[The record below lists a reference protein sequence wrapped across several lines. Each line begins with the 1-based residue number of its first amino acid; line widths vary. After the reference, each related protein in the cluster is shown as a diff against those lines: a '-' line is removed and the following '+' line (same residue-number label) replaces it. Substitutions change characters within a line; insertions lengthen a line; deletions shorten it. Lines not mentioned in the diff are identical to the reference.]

1 MRRHTENMN
10 KPSGAHFIDQLKAE
24 LGELEKIP
32 HHIPWSIE
40 DHYLNISRYS
50 PENYLVG
57 ISQWGKCIQAQF
69 LSMPVP
75 SYKYFLID
83 SGIHAMMMELKTRK
97 TANDEIQYVALFYEP
112 NRTLTYRRCVENSLD
127 QVSHWTYTTFLP
139 ESDSHPLLGEGK
151 ISRWVAF
158 TPPDKSSPTTSF
170 FSNLPSIERVPE
182 FFATDNEMCDPS
194 LVWYLFANGLSLRSL
209 KKQLALCSTAAE
221 KVGYLMVR
229 NVQGTPGLYMA
240 LQENHAHTLRSFIS
254 VIKEAMQQGWLD
266 SAQLNEILAAKN
278 RQGVPGLYIALQ
290 EGHTEAITAFG
301 ELIQVA
307 LQERYLTMQQA
318 RNLLTAAKENG
329 VQGIQVALMNGH
341 NEAVLAFS
349 KTKKV
354 IKDLS
359 STLHTVE
366 TFSQRESVS

>member
-1 MRRHTENMN
+1 
-10 KPSGAHFIDQLKAE
+10 
-24 LGELEKIP
+24 
-32 HHIPWSIE
+32 
-40 DHYLNISRYS
+40 
-50 PENYLVG
+50 
-57 ISQWGKCIQAQF
+57 
-69 LSMPVP
+69 
-75 SYKYFLID
+75 
-83 SGIHAMMMELKTRK
+83 
-97 TANDEIQYVALFYEP
+97 
-112 NRTLTYRRCVENSLD
+112 
-127 QVSHWTYTTFLP
+127 
-139 ESDSHPLLGEGK
+139 
-151 ISRWVAF
+151 
-158 TPPDKSSPTTSF
+158 
-170 FSNLPSIERVPE
+170 
-182 FFATDNEMCDPS
+182 MCDPS
-194 LVWYLFANGLSLRSL
+194 LVWYLFANGLSLTSL

-221 KVGYLMVR
+221 KVSYLMVR

-307 LQERYLTMQQA
+307 LQEHYLTLQQA

-366 TFSQRESVS
+366 TLSQRESVS